1 MLARLPSVSMN
12 ETYSPTPGISIG
24 SPSTLPPAAA
34 TFLMAMAS
42 AERPWR
48 AARGFSSRMTS
59 SSRSRPIG
67 WLEALFLPSR
77 IALETT
83 AIASA
88 RAFRYDRHVFQCR
101 QNEGRVLQTR
111 YTDSMAVAMIEDTPL
126 APPSDLG
133 PYRREDYE
141 SLVDSPR
148 CELILGRFYLSRSP
162 SILHQIVVSLLWQ
175 RLHEIARSSGGL
187 ALLAPLDVSLAEH
200 SVVQPDVI
208 YVSAE
213 RRGIARETIEGAPDL
228 LVEVLS
234 PGSVRRDRGEKLGL
248 YAQSGVREYWIVD
261 PGERQIEFL
270 VNESGR
276 FMVALPSG
284 SHYQSQAMDEVR
296 LDLAELWLQVED
308 VRR

>member
-1 MLARLPSVSMN
+1 M
-12 ETYSPTPGISIG
+12 
-24 SPSTLPPAAA
+24 
-34 TFLMAMAS
+34 
-42 AERPWR
+42 
-48 AARGFSSRMTS
+48 
-59 SSRSRPIG
+59 
-67 WLEALFLPSR
+67 
-77 IALETT
+77 
-83 AIASA
+83 
-88 RAFRYDRHVFQCR
+88 
-101 QNEGRVLQTR
+101 LQTR
-111 YTDSMAVAMIEDTPL
+111 YADSMAVAMIEDIPL
-126 APPSDLG
+126 APPSDIG

-148 CELILGRFYLSRSP
+148 CELILGRFYRSPSP

-270 VNESGR
+270 LNESGR

-284 SHYQSQAMDEVR
+284 THYQSQAMDEVR
-296 LDLAELWLQVED
+296 LDLAEPLAPGRGCPALTRALDGLSPGVAAGRHLLHGLTFHPGKRFRQSAATSPPPAP
-308 VRR
+308 R